1 MSIPTNKHHGQKMT
15 DISKAQLVE
24 QLHLWGT
31 QKISNEQ
38 LQAWMVTHY
47 DPPEIA
53 IGLGE
58 TEWVSEAMNI
68 IMNEYELAK
77 LDKFKIE
84 GYQFAL
90 TFLDS
95 DEATFYQRKHSFVHD
110 GFSD

>member
-1 MSIPTNKHHGQKMT
+1 MT

-38 LQAWMVTHY
+38 LQDWMVIHY
-47 DPPEIA
+47 DPPEIE
-53 IGLGE
+53 IGMGE
-58 TEWVSEAMNI
+58 SEWVSEAMNI

-84 GYQFAL
+84 GYQYAL
-90 TFLDS
+90 IFLDS
-95 DEATFYQRKHSFVHD
+95 NENNFYQHKHNFVHN